1 MEIQSIK
8 ESRFNALAAYAR
20 SPTVKLISEEV
31 SWYQTD
37 DLLIVACMIFDYTD
51 GEYVGNI
58 MVRDE
63 AERYRNVTLSSFSSD
78 IDLAKFSLFR
88 KIEECHADIENIR
101 LQYQGGG
108 NPPTPVDFFTPLSGT
123 RDRLDPF
130 FDELINNPMHLSA
143 KNIIEPMMRWY
154 EDSDGNFIEQF
165 QTTGFKQ
172 RIWELY
178 LFAMLIENDIVLE
191 LGEAIPD
198 FICNSIYGRFCVEAT
213 TVNPTVTRGV
223 VESIPV
229 PSSPAELQDIQRNY
243 YPIKFGSALFSKLRK
258 QYWLK
263 EACVGKPLIFAITDC
278 LSPESGKIS
287 KNSLAYY
294 LYGYIH
300 EWQHDENGQLQIL
313 PRRID
318 EHRWGRKVIPSG
330 FFNLN
335 NSEHI
340 SAVIFSNDAFFG
352 KFNRMGL
359 INSFAPEGTQMRRV
373 GTQYNLDPNA
383 TEPLPFYLNVND
395 ESYQELWV
403 EGVDVYH
410 NPNALIPLSPSV
422 FKNAAHYYLLPDG
435 NVRSNFPAFQPLG
448 SITRISIPK

>member
-1 MEIQSIK
+1 MEIQEIK

-20 SPTVKLISEEV
+20 SPNVKLISKEV

-37 DLLIVACMIFDYTD
+37 DLLIVASIILDYTD
-51 GEYVGNI
+51 DDFAGNI

-63 AERYRNVTLSSFSSD
+63 AERYRNVTLSGFFPD
-78 IDLAKFSLFR
+78 IELAKVALFR
-88 KIEECHADIENIR
+88 KIEECHADIGTIR
-101 LQYQGGG
+101 LQYNGEV
-108 NPPTPVDFFTPLSGT
+108 NPPVPVDFFTPLSGT
-123 RDRLDPF
+123 QGRLDPL

-154 EDSDGNFIEQF
+154 EDADGNFIEQF

-178 LFAMLIENDIVLE
+178 LFAMLIENDVVLE
-191 LGEAIPD
+191 PGEAIPD
-198 FICNSIYGRFCVEAT
+198 FVCQSFYGRFCVEAT

-229 PSSPAELQDIQRNY
+229 PSSKAELEDIQRNY

-263 EACVGKPLIFAITDC
+263 ESCVGKPLIFAITDC

-300 EWQHDENGQLQIL
+300 EWQHDETGQLQIL

-318 EHRWGRKVIPSG
+318 EHRWGDKVIPSG
-330 FFNLN
+330 FFTLE

-340 SAVIFSNDAFFG
+340 SAVIFSNDASFA

-359 INSFAPEGTQMRRV
+359 INGFAPEGTQMRRV
-373 GTQYNLDPNA
+373 GLQYNPDPNA

-395 ESYQELWV
+395 EHYHELWI
-403 EGVDVYH
+403 EGLDVYH

-422 FKNAAHYYLLPDG
+422 FENSAHHYLLPDG
-435 NVRSNFPAFQPLG
+435 NVITNYPAFQPQG
-448 SITRISIPK
+448 SITQIRLPE

>member
-1 MEIQSIK
+1 MDIQSIK

-20 SPTVKLISEEV
+20 NPDVKLISEEV

-37 DLLIVACMIFDYTD
+37 DLCIVACMIFDSID
-51 GEYVGNI
+51 GEYAGNI
-58 MVRDE
+58 MARDE
-63 AERYRNVTLSSFSSD
+63 AERYRHVALTSFFSD
-78 IDLAKFSLFR
+78 IELAKVALFR
-88 KIEECHADIENIR
+88 RIEECHSNIDSIR
-101 LQYQGGG
+101 LQYQDEV
-108 NPPTPVDFFTPLSGT
+108 NSPTPVDFFTPLRGT
-123 RDRLDPF
+123 QDRLDPL

-143 KNIIEPMMRWY
+143 KNIIEPMMRWH
-154 EDSDGNFIEQF
+154 EDADGNFIEQF

-178 LFAMLIENDIVLE
+178 LFAMLIENDVIIE
-191 LGEAIPD
+191 PREAIPD
-198 FICNSIYGRFCVEAT
+198 FICDSFYGRFCIEAT

-229 PSSPAELQDIQRNY
+229 PSSLAELENIQSNY

-258 QYWLK
+258 EYWLK
-263 EACVGKPLIFAITDC
+263 ETCAGKPLVFAITDC

-287 KNSLAYY
+287 KVSLAYY

-300 EWQHDENGQLQIL
+300 EWQHDENSQLQIL

-318 EHRWGRKVIPSG
+318 EHRWGDKVIPSG
-330 FFNLN
+330 FFNLE

-340 SAVIFSNDAFFG
+340 SAVIFSNDASFG

-359 INSFAPEGTQMRRV
+359 INGFAPEGTQMRRI
-373 GTQYNLDPNA
+373 GTQYDLDPNA
-383 TEPLPFYLNVND
+383 TKPLQFDLNVND
-395 ESYQELWV
+395 ESYQELWI
-403 EGVDVYH
+403 EGLDVYH
-410 NPNALIPLSPSV
+410 NPNALIPLSPSI

-435 NVRSNFPAFQPLG
+435 NVRSNFPAFQPQG
-448 SITRISIPK
+448 SITLISLPE

>member
-20 SPTVKLISEEV
+20 IPDVKIISKEV
-31 SWYQTD
+31 GWYQTD

-51 GEYVGNI
+51 GEYAGNI
-58 MVRDE
+58 MVRDD
-63 AERYRNVTLSSFSSD
+63 AERYRNVIISEFFSD
-78 IDLAKFSLFR
+78 IEFAKEALFIR
-88 KIEECHADIENIR
+88 IEECHADIDNIR
-101 LQYQGGG
+101 LEYLGEF
-108 NPPTPVDFFTPLSGT
+108 NSTIPVDFFTPLNGT
-123 RDRLDPF
+123 QDRLDPI

-143 KNIIEPMMRWY
+143 KNIIEPMMRWH
-154 EDSDGNFIEQF
+154 EDADGNFIEQF

-178 LFAMLIENDIVLE
+178 LFAMLIENDVILE
-191 LGEAIPD
+191 PEVAIPD
-198 FICNSIYGRFCVEAT
+198 FICHGFYGRFCVEAT

-223 VESIPV
+223 AESIPV
-229 PSSPAELQDIQRNY
+229 PSSPAELEDIQRNY

-263 EACVGKPLIFAITDC
+263 EVCVGKPLILAITDC
-278 LSPESGKIS
+278 ISPESGKIS

-300 EWQHDENGQLQIL
+300 DWQHDENGQLQIL

-318 EHRWGRKVIPSG
+318 EHRWGDKVIPSG
-330 FFNLN
+330 FFNLE

-340 SAVIFSNDAFFG
+340 SAVIFSNDASLG

-359 INSFAPEGTQMRRV
+359 MNGFAPEGTQMRRI

-395 ESYQELWV
+395 ESYQEYWT
-403 EGVDVYH
+403 EGLDVYH

-422 FKNAAHYYLLPDG
+422 FENAAHHFLLPDG
-435 NVRSNFPAFQPLG
+435 NVRSEFPTFQPQG
-448 SITRISIPK
+448 SITRISLAE

>member
-8 ESRFNALAAYAR
+8 ESRFNVLAAYAR
-20 SPTVKLISEEV
+20 NPSVKLISKEV

-51 GEYVGNI
+51 GEYAGNI

-63 AERYRNVTLSSFSSD
+63 AERYRNVTMSDFFSD
-78 IDLAKFSLFR
+78 IELAKVNLFTR
-88 KIEECHADIENIR
+88 IEECHEDIDNIR
-101 LQYQGGG
+101 LQYLGEV
-108 NPPTPVDFFTPLSGT
+108 NTPTPVEFFTPLNRT
-123 RDRLDPF
+123 RERLDPL
-130 FDELINNPMHLSA
+130 FDQLINNPMHLSA

-154 EDSDGNFIEQF
+154 EDADGNFIEQF

-178 LFAMLIENDIVLE
+178 LFAMLIENDVVLDPR
-191 LGEAIPD
+191 GAIPD
-198 FICNSIYGRFCVEAT
+198 FICNCFYGHFCVEAT

-229 PSSPAELQDIQRNY
+229 PSSLAELEDIQRNY

-263 EACVGKPLIFAITDC
+263 EACVGKPLIFAVTDC

-300 EWQHDENGQLQIL
+300 EWQHDDNGQLQIL

-318 EHRWGRKVIPSG
+318 EHRWGGKVIPSG
-330 FFNLN
+330 FFNLES
-335 NSEHI
+335 SEHI
-340 SAVIFSNDAFFG
+340 SAVIFSNDASFG

-359 INSFAPEGTQMRRV
+359 SNGFAPEGTQMRRV
-373 GTQYNLDPNA
+373 GTHYNPDPNA

-395 ESYQELWV
+395 PSYQELWI
-403 EGVDVYH
+403 EGLDVYH
-410 NPNALIPLSPSV
+410 NPNALIPLSPS
-422 FKNAAHYYLLPDG
+422 FFENAAHHYLLPDG
-435 NVRSNFPAFQPLG
+435 NVRTNYPAFQPQG
-448 SITRISIPK
+448 SITRISLPE